1 MEINLVATFYK
12 IMYGLSLNIW
22 VLLTFHNRKKKKK
35 TPMNH
40 IHTQPW
46 FTNEVMHFVNLRLL
60 FLNIRIRIN
69 TELMN
74 QINF

>member
-1 MEINLVATFYK
+1 MEINLIATFYK
-12 IMYGLSLNIW
+12 IMYGLSLNIP
-22 VLLTFHNRKKKKK
+22 VLLRFHNRKKKKS
-35 TPMNH
+35 MNN

-46 FTNEVMHFVNLRLL
+46 FTNEVMDFVNLRPL
-60 FLNIRIRIN
+60 FLNIRLRIN